1 VSVGHGEGTFGYK
14 HLVPYFQIAQNQKNL
29 FVLKAIEAYLL
40 KEFSLINSKNK
51 ELVIL
56 ILLKSPASRAAPPA
70 QPASLEFKYNLNKL
84 TGVYSMTLEKV
95 DDNFYY
101 VIPFF
106 ESLTFLSRKDVDYQ

>member
-1 VSVGHGEGTFGYK
+1 
-14 HLVPYFQIAQNQKNL
+14 VPYFQIAQNKKNL
-29 FVLKAIEAYLL
+29 FVLKAIEDYLL

-51 ELVIL
+51 E
-56 ILLKSPASRAAPPA
+56 
-70 QPASLEFKYNLNKL
+70 LEFKYNLNKL

-106 ESLTFLSRKDVDYQ
+106 ESLTFLSRKSVDYE